1 MLVHYWVRDQQVHF
15 YFRFQLCSFY
25 ACSITAAKMST
36 HATVVGLGEVLW
48 DLLPSGRQL
57 GGAPANFAYC
67 SQLLG
72 NVGVVASRIGT
83 DSLGCDIRDSLARR
97 LDTRFLQS
105 DDAHPTG
112 TVNVQ
117 LDAAGQPQYEI
128 TRPVAW
134 DFLEWTPQW
143 RALAAS
149 ADAVCFGSL
158 AQRSPESRG
167 TILTFLDATR
177 PQALRVFDVNLRQ
190 RFYSPEV
197 IEQSL
202 RRANIVK
209 LNHEEVPLVGKLL
222 QIAESADS
230 AFARELIQ
238 GFKLRLVCI
247 TRGSRGSLLCDSSGM
262 HEHPGFSVPVKDTI
276 GAGDAFTAALVH
288 GLLRKHPLDVLN
300 DAANRMGAWV
310 ASHSGAMPET
320 PAQGLE
326 RELLRIQ

>member
-1 MLVHYWVRDQQVHF
+1 
-15 YFRFQLCSFY
+15 
-25 ACSITAAKMST
+25 MST

-72 NVGVVASRIGT
+72 NAGIVASRIGT
-83 DSLGCDIRDSLARR
+83 DSLGCDIRDFFRR
-97 LDTRFLQS
+97 TGLDTRFLQTE
-105 DDAHPTG
+105 DAHATG

-128 TRPVAW
+128 IQSVAW

-143 RALAAS
+143 QALAAS

-158 AQRSPESRG
+158 AQRSPASRA
-167 TILTFLDATR
+167 TILRFLESTR
-177 PQALRVFDVNLRQ
+177 APALRIFDVNLRQ
-190 RFYSPEV
+190 TFYSADV

-202 RRANIVK
+202 RRANVVK
-209 LNHEEVPLVGKLL
+209 LNHQEVPIVRQLL
-222 QIAESADS
+222 QIAERADPD
-230 AFARELIQ
+230 FALRLMDR
-238 GFKLRLVCI
+238 FKLRLVCI

-262 HEHPGFSVPVKDTI
+262 HQHPGFAVPVKDTI

-288 GLLRKHPLDVLN
+288 GLLRNEPLDALN

-320 PAQGLE
+320 PANGLE
-326 RELLRIQ
+326 RALLQIK